1 MRRWDRT
8 FWNRG
13 SFLAITNAKVT
24 WYDIDNMQ
32 NYHET
37 QFPQSVKAPLVG
49 LLLGEADAVPQT

>member
-1 MRRWDRT
+1 MRRQGYT

-13 SFLAITNAKVT
+13 NILAIISAKVT

-37 QFPQSVKAPLVG
+37 QFPQSVKAPAVG
-49 LLLGEADAVPQT
+49 LAVRRG